1 MICVNQ
7 GQYNTPI
14 ATCSRNKQLSNPYYL
29 WTIRHKLSN
38 QTWQFIPYRE
48 QSITTYPPSYD
59 VFQLDIFSNVPE
71 VYIGDTGTTC
81 NLHLIPGEYYVKIYE
96 QVSSTN
102 LNPKLS
108 YDVVYEGMAIV
119 NYSASTAPIQY
130 SGTSDI
136 YKVYEG

>member
-1 MICVNQ
+1 MIYVNQ
-7 GQYNTPI
+7 NQYNTPI

-29 WTIRHKLSN
+29 WTVRHKLSN

-59 VFQLDIFSNVPE
+59 VFQLDIFSTVSE
-71 VYIGDTGTTC
+71 VYIGSSSVTC

-102 LNPKLS
+102 LQPSLS
-108 YDVVYEGMAIV
+108 YDVVYEGLMVVLSEDPIEEIEYTGTTNTWIV
-119 NYSASTAPIQY
+119 YQ
-130 SGTSDI
+130 G
-136 YKVYEG
+136 

>member
-1 MICVNQ
+1 MIIVQQ
-7 GQYNTPI
+7 GISNKPV

-38 QTWQFIPYRE
+38 QTWKFIPYRE

-59 VFQLDIFSNVPE
+59 LFILDIIPTLPE
-71 VYIGDTGTTC
+71 VYIGSIPQPC

-102 LNPKLS
+102 LQPSLS
-108 YDVVYEGMAIV
+108 YDVVYETLMLVNPSDPIEEIEYTGTTNTWIV
-119 NYSASTAPIQY
+119 YQ
-130 SGTSDI
+130 G
-136 YKVYEG
+136 